1 MVEAKV
7 DIRKLQLLN
16 DRIAQVTD
24 ALNQVRLS
32 VHGLAHTGVIGQP
45 FASMPFGI
53 SQPQFGFPQQQF
65 GYPQQQYGFPQQQF
79 GSPQQVPYSWGQ
91 PMGQVTPGYPASL
104 GGGAGAGFGQLQHT
118 GAYGPYGQPAMAYAP
133 FAQGLVGAVPPW
145 AGSFGWAPSF
155 GGGLSHSPELTEQ
168 RAIEQRVNDPNHILQ
183 TFPFCLA

>member
-32 VHGLAHTGVIGQP
+32 VHGLAHTGVIGQQ
-45 FASMPFGI
+45 FAGVPFGMP
-53 SQPQFGFPQQQF
+53 QQQFGFPQQ
-65 GYPQQQYGFPQQQF
+65 
-79 GSPQQVPYSWGQ
+79 VPYPWGQ
-91 PMGQVTPGYPASL
+91 PIGQVTAGYPGVAPVSQIL
-104 GGGAGAGFGQLQHT
+104 GQGGAAGVGFGQLQHT
-118 GAYGPYGQPAMAYAP
+118 SAYGPYSQTAMAYAP

-145 AGSFGWAPSF
+145 AGLFGWAPSF

-168 RAIEQRVNDPNHILQ
+168 
-183 TFPFCLA
+183 